1 MFAPAQIKRPTS
13 STVASHVRSSN
24 LDTGGVPGVAS
35 GVVGGVPNSVSMLL
49 KSNLFIGSPV
59 IMEERG
65 ICELSLGRKLS
76 CVVFCPVHC
85 KSSSAEGGSHLDSVN
100 ILGTGVG
107 SSDNITDKGIKFV
120 GGVGDG
126 VSLSSA
132 PLGGVG
138 GGVSLSSAPL
148 GGVGGGVSLSSAP
161 LGGVGGGVLMSLLIG
176 FHSKS
181 TSTRVPS
188 SLVLTRGAHD

>member
-148 GGVGGGVSLSSAP
+148 GGVGGGV
-161 LGGVGGGVLMSLLIG
+161 LMSLLIG